1 VRDMALLRRRPRL
14 AFQADRRLYRAVA
27 KNKGSPAEAAAD
39 AAALL
44 DGWEADL
51 EGLVERGAIRGLL
64 SGWANVGHSRILV
77 RYWLAREAGQ
87 DDEHAKAT
95 SGYSQS
101 ISLFDEYT
109 EALAQG
115 DERRTR
121 AGEKL
126 SRLWNLPIPEQI
138 KTSTE
143 HR

>member
-1 VRDMALLRRRPRL
+1 MGFSAP
-14 AFQADRRLYRAVA
+14 
-27 KNKGSPAEAAAD
+27 
-39 AAALL
+39 
-44 DGWEADL
+44 
-51 EGLVERGAIRGLL
+51 
-64 SGWANVGHSRILV
+64 
-77 RYWLAREAGQ
+77 
-87 DDEHAKAT
+87 T
-95 SGYSQS
+95 GYSQS

>member
-1 VRDMALLRRRPRL
+1 
-14 AFQADRRLYRAVA
+14 VA